1 MFSFFNIVLVIHSE
15 KNFPHRKNG
24 KYNEQSTTFILGKTM
39 DENNDNGK
47 TEFQFESE
55 EHCFNTCNITQP
67 EWCRNIEVG
76 LS

>member
-1 MFSFFNIVLVIHSE
+1 MSSLSSHRFLTMSSMPLLC
-15 KNFPHRKNG
+15 RKNG
-24 KYNEQSTTFILGKTM
+24 KHNEQSTTFILGKTM
-39 DENNDNGK
+39 DENNGNGK

>member
-1 MFSFFNIVLVIHSE
+1 MKSKLVNHSE
-15 KNFPHRKNG
+15 KTFPHRKNG
-24 KYNEQSTTFILGKTM
+24 KYNEQSTTSILGKIM
-39 DENNDNGK
+39 DENNGNGK
-47 TEFQFESE
+47 TGFQFKSE

>member
-1 MFSFFNIVLVIHSE
+1 MKIMTVAHTVKSKGEISQKFVAFSE
-15 KNFPHRKNG
+15 YMNF
-24 KYNEQSTTFILGKTM
+24 TTLILGKTM
-39 DENNDNGK
+39 DENNGNGK